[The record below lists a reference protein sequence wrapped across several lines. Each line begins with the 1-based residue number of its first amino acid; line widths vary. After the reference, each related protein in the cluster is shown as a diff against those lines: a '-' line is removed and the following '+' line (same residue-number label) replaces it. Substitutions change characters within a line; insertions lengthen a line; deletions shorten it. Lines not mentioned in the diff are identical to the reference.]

1 MDAISIARILC
12 VLQNQYEAE
21 KEALLAGLKGSE
33 AKHAKEKERQ
43 LALIKLRR
51 ERERIKREDKFDS
64 AAIIF
69 NMAKEDQ
76 KNQEARLVSDQQNY
90 TFSC

>member
-1 MDAISIARILC
+1 M
-12 VLQNQYEAE
+12 
-21 KEALLAGLKGSE
+21 LAGLKGSE

-76 KNQEARLVSDQQNY
+76 KNQEARLVSD
-90 TFSC
+90 